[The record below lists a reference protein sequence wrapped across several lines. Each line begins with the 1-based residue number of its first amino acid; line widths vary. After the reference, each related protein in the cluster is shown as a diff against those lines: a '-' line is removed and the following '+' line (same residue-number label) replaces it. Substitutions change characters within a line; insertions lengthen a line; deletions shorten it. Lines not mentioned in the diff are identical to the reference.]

1 MRPFRRSHLRMA
13 ASSTMSAAKPVPTS
27 VAGGDEAPRKGS
39 VLDRGGEPRCAKQD
53 CRRQEHA
60 PDHRAATA
68 TAAYL
73 DDVWRRRRRRRELP
87 AEPSPPGDVLE
98 ESGRGRAT
106 DEERGQHGPEPR
118 HEHERRDE
126 PRERRHHL
134 GDGRPSSDRGVG
146 RDPFQVRIGG
156 HEASSGAAAG
166 SSTYQLGVPRLRSM
180 KTRPLH
186 SSQRASMRLSL
197 TDLTAEPAATPP
209 MSQSTAAVS

>member
-73 DDVWRRRRRRRELP
+73 DDVCGGGGVAVSCRRSRRRQETYCKRAAA
-87 AEPSPPGDVLE
+87 AEQPTKSAVI
-98 ESGRGRAT
+98 T
-106 DEERGQHGPEPR
+106 GQPR